1 MNKLAWPTCV
11 ALVLTA
17 CTGGDHPA
25 DAKLIDPCAIKTN
38 GAPPSCEVSAQ
49 HLLSAGQEFAGKIVS
64 VSLYYP
70 GYNASLLFSGE
81 ESAEIHDLSSAF
93 VFDPTSLR
101 GGSRLEDGPE
111 LAPGYYRV
119 RARYQQVEPLTVG
132 EGVVMPLVVAG
143 RLIDITQLEKIRAV
157 REIREECT
165 QIPGC
170 KMNYLHGFYPIPTLR
185 EPPES

>member
-1 MNKLAWPTCV
+1 MNKLARLTCV

-17 CTGGDHPA
+17 CTGEDHPA
-25 DAKLIDPCAIKTN
+25 DSKLPDPCVIKTN
-38 GAPPSCEVSAQ
+38 GSPPSCEVSAQ

-93 VFDPTSLR
+93 VFDPMSLR
-101 GGSRLEDGPE
+101 GGGRSEDGPE

-119 RARYQQVEPLTVG
+119 RARFQQVGPLTVG

-143 RLIDITQLEKIRAV
+143 RLIDITQLEKIRTV

-165 QIPGC
+165 SIPGC